1 MWMDLEIIKLNEV
14 RPRKTSILWYQLYV
28 ESEIIIQM
36 NLFTKQKQIHRLRK
50 QTYDYQKAKVEGEG
64 LIWDKL
70 QYFGLLIQRADSLEK
85 TLMLGK
91 EERGWQRM
99 KWLDGITDSIDVSLS
114 KF

>member
-50 QTYDYQKAKVEGEG
+50 QTYDYQKGKVEGEG

-70 QYFGLLIQRADSLEK
+70 QYFGHLIQRADSLEK